1 MLSFQPAKHRKEMH
15 WILIWFV
22 ILPEIAGAAML
33 APMVNPYESHMTKD
47 EMKRTW
53 EKWLPKRK
61 YMYSLAY
68 RFPKLLSFFYRKS
81 FLPEKHDR
89 IDKQFSLSLGKKVSC
104 DNLELCWKGQ
114 NKCFFTLFYFIN
126 RYEHFS

>member
-1 MLSFQPAKHRKEMH
+1 
-15 WILIWFV
+15 
-22 ILPEIAGAAML
+22 
-33 APMVNPYESHMTKD
+33 
-47 EMKRTW
+47 
-53 EKWLPKRK
+53 
-61 YMYSLAY
+61 
-68 RFPKLLSFFYRKS
+68 
-81 FLPEKHDR
+81 LPEKHDR